1 MKVLVVGGTGLIGGD
16 IALYLTS
23 RGHNV
28 TIMAR
33 KPSVVP
39 CLAALPWFFRNAAR
53 HVADPLGS
61 TS

>member
-39 CLAALPWFFRNAAR
+39 CLAALPFLILDTRR
-53 HVADPLGS
+53 SYRSSYYVL
-61 TS
+61 